1 MEKLKRNK
9 KSYRLYDIKKMFFI
23 GLLSL
28 VYVSALS
35 QAVFYPVKK
44 GMQLEYTTLNAQKKV
59 QSYTSMKVKD
69 VSGTTDNKMVKVV
82 IQTLNAQKNPT
93 SESMAFDVNIKGGKI
108 ILDPKLMFAP
118 YLQANMK
125 ITGKP
130 NSIPATL
137 STGQTWPD
145 VEVVLSIS
153 FASSVMQTKVK
164 LTQRKVLAKETIKVL
179 AGTYICYKTT
189 HTVIITP
196 PIGNQIKE
204 THIMWFAEGI
214 GHVKTEKYD
223 DKNKL
228 QSIEELSSVKA

>member
-93 SESMAFDVNIKGGKI
+93 SESMAFDVNIKCHR
-108 ILDPKLMFAP
+108 FAP

-145 VEVVLSIS
+145 VEVVLSMS

>member
-93 SESMAFDVNIKGGKI
+93 SN
-108 ILDPKLMFAP
+108 L
-118 YLQANMK
+118 
-125 ITGKP
+125 
-130 NSIPATL
+130 
-137 STGQTWPD
+137 
-145 VEVVLSIS
+145 
-153 FASSVMQTKVK
+153 
-164 LTQRKVLAKETIKVL
+164 
-179 AGTYICYKTT
+179 YI
-189 HTVIITP
+189 
-196 PIGNQIKE
+196 
-204 THIMWFAEGI
+204 
-214 GHVKTEKYD
+214 
-223 DKNKL
+223 
-228 QSIEELSSVKA
+228 

>member
-1 MEKLKRNK
+1 
-9 KSYRLYDIKKMFFI
+9 
-23 GLLSL
+23 
-28 VYVSALS
+28 
-35 QAVFYPVKK
+35 
-44 GMQLEYTTLNAQKKV
+44 MQLEYTTLNAQKKV

-145 VEVVLSIS
+145 VELYEHEFCQQCDANEGEVNPKESPGKRNNQSIS
-153 FASSVMQTKVK
+153 RN
-164 LTQRKVLAKETIKVL
+164 LYLL
-179 AGTYICYKTT
+179 
-189 HTVIITP
+189 
-196 PIGNQIKE
+196 
-204 THIMWFAEGI
+204 
-214 GHVKTEKYD
+214 
-223 DKNKL
+223 
-228 QSIEELSSVKA
+228 

>member
-1 MEKLKRNK
+1 
-9 KSYRLYDIKKMFFI
+9 
-23 GLLSL
+23 
-28 VYVSALS
+28 
-35 QAVFYPVKK
+35 
-44 GMQLEYTTLNAQKKV
+44 
-59 QSYTSMKVKD
+59 MKVKD

-137 STGQTWPD
+137 STGQT
-145 VEVVLSIS
+145 
-153 FASSVMQTKVK
+153 
-164 LTQRKVLAKETIKVL
+164 L
-179 AGTYICYKTT
+179 AGCRSCIEHEFCQQCDANEGEVNPKESPGKRNNQNISRTYICYKTT

-204 THIMWFAEGI
+204 THIMWFAGGI